1 MKIGRSRG
9 AAATLWAHVAACRRS
24 RKAAELVIATQ
35 RAGWRDNRS
44 EAQWR
49 SSLRAYVYPR
59 FGDRRVDQIKTA
71 DVLAVLQPH
80 WHEKFTTMK
89 RVRQRIGA
97 VMKWSI
103 AQGYRG
109 DDPAGPELTAA
120 LPKNGRRKEHLKA
133 LPHGEVG
140 AALASIRA
148 TGACPA
154 LKFAVEFAVLT
165 AARSGEVRGA
175 TWNEINLDAAT
186 WSVPAER
193 IKAGVEHRVPLS
205 GRALEI
211 LGEARDLSGGAGL
224 VFPSMRGGKI
234 AGQAFMSLLQDAG
247 VDATA
252 HGFRSS
258 FRDWCGETGKPR
270 ELAEAALAHTLP
282 TVEAA
287 YARSNLFERRRALMQ
302 SWADYL
308 SQ

>member
-1 MKIGRSRG
+1 
-9 AAATLWAHVAACRRS
+9 
-24 RKAAELVIATQ
+24 
-35 RAGWRDNRS
+35 
-44 EAQWR
+44 
-49 SSLRAYVYPR
+49 
-59 FGDRRVDQIKTA
+59 
-71 DVLAVLQPH
+71 
-80 WHEKFTTMK
+80 MK

-175 TWNEINLDAAT
+175 IWDEINLDAAT

-193 IKAGVEHRVPLS
+193 IKSGVEHRVPLS

-224 VFPSMRGGKI
+224 VFPTMRGGKI

-258 FRDWCGETGKPR
+258 FRDWCGETGKLR

-282 TVEAA
+282 AVEAA